1 MFAILLRI
9 KRYLAAR
16 VRGRAAQL
24 SLSRSYRRWRLGVQ
38 ISLGVLIVVLSV
50 ALFPLQELFVP
61 PDYPQEGDIA
71 SEDIIAPFD
80 FPVMKSDEE
89 LAADSAQK
97 IREVPPVLEYDRD
110 VADSVQRTLAQ
121 FFDRAERLAS
131 TSIRPQLR
139 AERLASAFPWLDV
152 SELPPPRTGGGWLAL
167 RYAAEDVMHR
177 LYSVGI
183 FPDNRFLPHS
193 ESPFVVVERN
203 EGDVPLIRDQ
213 IFDETSAEDRMRREL
228 AEIPG
233 VDSLELAALV
243 DVVGSLLTP
252 NLRPDPEETEQRR
265 QEALAE
271 VSPYKVR
278 IFRGERIISK
288 NQRVNAVHAERLQ
301 ALAQYRLEQIDADNP
316 IAFVAPIGGRILF
329 AIFCVM
335 GVVTHLYYFRP
346 KYLKR
351 TSPAILLTVVWA
363 MTLIATRVA
372 MEAGG
377 PAQYL
382 IPLPFAAILVT
393 VLLDLGTGL
402 VSTVFLALLVSV
414 VTGFNFTVFAVGLA
428 AGMVSAY
435 SLHSVRRRY
444 DFYRPALY
452 AALVYIVGCY
462 VLESLRFA
470 VPEVILAS
478 AGYGVLNAIAGAV
491 FAVGILP
498 VFESMLGFTTDLTLL
513 ELSNLNHPLLR
524 RLTLEAPG
532 TYHHSIVIGN
542 LAEAAAEAIG
552 ANALLARVGAY
563 FHDIGKMEK
572 PEYFIENQRHLKSKH
587 EKLPPSMSAL
597 ILESH
602 VKRGREL
609 ALEYD
614 LPDVVI
620 DFIEQHH
627 GTTTMSFFYHKAKTQ
642 TPDEPVNEDD
652 FRYPGPKP
660 QRRETAIVM
669 LADSVEAVSRTLED
683 PKPGR
688 LRGAIKKIIEDKFT
702 SGQLEECDLTLRDLH
717 KIEESFLKILLG
729 VFHQR
734 IDYPSPIQPGEP
746 VEGTRPPSEIV
757 GAPGDP
763 RTPSE
768 TPKSPINA
776 NVLKR
781 DRQ

>member
-1 MFAILLRI
+1 MQILL
-9 KRYLAAR
+9 AT
-16 VRGRAAQL
+16 
-24 SLSRSYRRWRLGVQ
+24 
-38 ISLGVLIVVLSV
+38 LIVALSV
-50 ALFPLQELFVP
+50 GLFPLQELFVP
-61 PDYPQEGDIA
+61 PDYPREGDIA

-80 FPVMKSDEE
+80 FPVLKSKEE
-89 LAADSAQK
+89 LAADSIEAM
-97 IREVPPVLEYDRD
+97 REVPPILEYDRK
-110 VADSVQRTLAQ
+110 VADSVIRTLAQ

-139 AERLASAFPWLDV
+139 AERLASAFPWLDL
-152 SELPPPRTGGGWLAL
+152 SDLPPPRTGGGWLAL
-167 RYAAEDVMHR
+167 RYAAEDVVHR
-177 LYSVGI
+177 LYSIGI
-183 FPDNRFLPHS
+183 FPDNRYLPPS
-193 ESPFVVVERN
+193 ESPFVVVERS

-213 IFDETSAEDRMRREL
+213 IFDEVSARDRMQREL

-243 DVVGSLLTP
+243 DVLDNLLTP
-252 NLRPDPEETEQRR
+252 NLLFDQEETELRR
-265 QEALAE
+265 QEALARI
-271 VSPYKVR
+271 SPYKVR

-288 NQRVNAVHAERLQ
+288 NERVNAAHAERLR
-301 ALAQYRLEQIDADNP
+301 ALAQYRAEQIDDENP
-316 IAFVAPIGGRILF
+316 IALAAPIGGRVLF
-329 AIFCVM
+329 ALFCVF
-335 GVVTHLYYFRP
+335 GVGTHLYYFRR
-346 KYLKR
+346 KYWKR
-351 TSPAILLTVVWA
+351 TSPIILLTVVWA
-363 MTLIATRVA
+363 MTLVATRFA

-402 VSTVFLALLVSV
+402 VSSVFLSLLVGV
-414 VTGFNFTVFAVGLA
+414 VTGFNFTIFAVGLA
-428 AGMVSAY
+428 ASMVSAY
-435 SLHSVRRRY
+435 SLRVVRRRY

-452 AALVYIVGCY
+452 GALVYIVGCY

-470 VPEVILAS
+470 APEVILAS

-572 PEYFIENQRHLKSKH
+572 PEYFVENQRHLKSKH

-602 VKRGREL
+602 VKRGKEL

-642 TPDEPVNEDD
+642 TPDEPVNEED

-734 IDYPSPIQPGEP
+734 IDYPSPINADEPAEGAAPPKEIPGVPDEP
-746 VEGTRPPSEIV
+746 GTPVDPPSSTE
-757 GAPGDP
+757 PD
-763 RTPSE
+763 
-768 TPKSPINA
+768 
-776 NVLKR
+776 NVFNR
-781 DRQ
+781 HRR